1 MNDRPILVTGAT
13 GYIGGRLVPK
23 LLPEGYRV
31 RAMGR
36 SMAKLACRPWSR
48 HENIELVEGDVLDAD
63 ALLRAA
69 DGCRAAFYLVHSMIA
84 AKGKFADADRAGAR
98 NMVHAAAQGELSQII
113 YLGGL
118 GEVTDRR
125 MSHHLKSRREV
136 GEILS
141 GGPVPATVLRAAMII
156 GSGSASFEMLR
167 YLVERLPVMVTP
179 KWVDSPVQ
187 PIAVGN
193 VLNYLSGCLEHESV
207 KGQTF
212 DIGSP
217 DVLTY
222 RDLIGIFAEEAGLPR
237 RRIVGV
243 PVLTPTLSA
252 YWIHL
257 VTPVPAAIAMP
268 LTEGLGVP
276 VICQENRIRQI
287 IPQELT
293 GCREAIRIALE
304 RVRQAQIDTCWM
316 DAGAVAPPEWA
327 ACGDADWAG
336 GTIMECGYRARI
348 QARPERVW
356 EPIRQIGGGT
366 GWYYGNGLWTLRGW
380 MDRLAGGI
388 GLRRGRRH
396 PTNLRAGDALDFW
409 RVLEVD
415 PPRKLR
421 LLAEMKLPGEAM
433 LEFSIDSVGPD
444 QSRLTLLS
452 RFLPRGLF
460 GLVYWYGLYPFHQ
473 MIFSGMLRS
482 VAKAVKG
489 PITAGPERFTPK
501 LHTSCVLPR
510 AKT

>member
-1 MNDRPILVTGAT
+1 MDKRPILVTGAT
-13 GYIGGRLVPK
+13 GYIGGRLVP
-23 LLPEGYRV
+23 LLLAEGYRV

-36 SMAKLACRPWSR
+36 SMAKLACRPWSH
-48 HENIELVEGDVLDAD
+48 HERIERVEGDVLDAD
-63 ALLRAA
+63 AMDRAA

-84 AKGKFADADRAGAR
+84 AKGKFAEADRTGAR
-98 NMVHAAAQGELSQII
+98 NMVRAAQQGGLSRII

-125 MSHHLKSRREV
+125 LSHHLRSRHEV

-141 GGPVPATVLRAAMII
+141 AGPVPATVLRAAMII

-193 VLNYLSGCLEHESV
+193 VLNYLIGCLEPESV
-207 KGQTF
+207 KGETF
-212 DIGSP
+212 DIGGP
-217 DVLTY
+217 EVLTY
-222 RDLIGIFAEEAGLPR
+222 RDLIRIFAEEAGLSR
-237 RRIVGV
+237 RRIIGV

-257 VTPVPAAIAMP
+257 VTPVPATIAMP

-287 IPQELT
+287 VPQELT
-293 GCREAIRIALE
+293 GCREAIRIALD
-304 RVRQAQIDTCWM
+304 RVRQAQVDTCWM
-316 DAGAVAPPEWA
+316 DAGNLIPPEWA
-327 ACGDADWAG
+327 ACGDANWAG
-336 GTIMECGYRARI
+336 GTLMECGYRASI
-348 QARPERVW
+348 GAPPEQVW
-356 EPIRQIGGGT
+356 QPIRRIGGGT
-366 GWYYGNGLWTLRGW
+366 GWYYGNLLWAIRGW

-396 PTNLRAGDALDFW
+396 PTDLKVGDALDFW

-415 PPRKLR
+415 PPKKLR

-433 LEFSIDSVGPD
+433 LEFTIDPQGPD
-444 QSRLTLLS
+444 RSRLTLHS

-473 MIFSGMLRS
+473 MIFSGMLRA
-482 VAKAVKG
+482 VAKAVKR

-501 LHTSCVLPR
+501 LHTACALPDR
-510 AKT
+510 KP